1 MFEMN
6 NVFKM
11 CPFHFVP
18 VCSLS
23 SNQLGDKG
31 TVALAEALTV
41 NHTLLSLQSVFYPS
55 SITIDSAVCCYCVES
70 PWLCVTGFKSWLLYS
85 FLSGRLQSN
94 SISNRGMTALT
105 RALRM
110 NRGLVSL
117 KWVSHR
123 NTHTAFLWWL
133 ESKLGWDATLQHVHL
148 VQEKIVG
155 LVRE

>member
-6 NVFKM
+6 NVFKT
-11 CPFHFVP
+11 CPFNFVP
-18 VCSLS
+18 VCSLC

-41 NHTLLSLQSVFYPS
+41 NHTLLSLQSVFHPS
-55 SITIDSAVCCYCVES
+55 SVTIDSAVCRLICVS
-70 PWLCVTGFKSWLLYS
+70 GFKSSLFYS

-117 KWVSHR
+117 K
-123 NTHTAFLWWL
+123 
-133 ESKLGWDATLQHVHL
+133 
-148 VQEKIVG
+148 
-155 LVRE
+155 

>member
-1 MFEMN
+1 MN
-6 NVFKM
+6 HVFKT
-11 CPFHFVP
+11 CPFHFVS
-18 VCSLS
+18 VCSLC

-41 NHTLLSLQSVFYPS
+41 NHTLLSLQSVFS
-55 SITIDSAVCCYCVES
+55 ASTITVDSAVCCYCVES
-70 PWLCVTGFKSWLLYS
+70 PWLCVTGFESWLFYS
-85 FLSGRLQSN
+85 FLSDRLQSN

-105 RALRM
+105 RALRK

-123 NTHTAFLWWL
+123 NMLFLWPDSFPV
-133 ESKLGWDATLQHVHL
+133 ESKLSRDATPQRVHFD
-148 VQEKIVG
+148 QEKIVG